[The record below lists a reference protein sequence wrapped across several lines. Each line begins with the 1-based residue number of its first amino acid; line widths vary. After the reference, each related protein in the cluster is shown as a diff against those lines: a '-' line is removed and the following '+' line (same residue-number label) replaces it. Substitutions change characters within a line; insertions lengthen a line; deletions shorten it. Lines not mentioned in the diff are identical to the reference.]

1 MGARGAS
8 FDGSVMRDRADDRQW
23 MHRALRQAARSCGA
37 TWPNPG
43 VGCVLVGADGRL
55 IGEGRHRR
63 CGDAHAEVAALETC
77 RAAGHDPAG
86 ATAYVTLAPCTT
98 AGRTPACSDALI
110 QAGVAR
116 VVAAI
121 GDPSQE
127 NARSVFVAAGIAYE
141 EGCCARLAEQVH
153 GGFLMRVS
161 RGRPRFTGKWAMTID
176 GCIAAHTGASQWISH
191 AEALLLSRRRR
202 RAFDALLVGV
212 GTVIR
217 DDPQLLSRL
226 TDGRTPLRIV
236 VVGEASVPLTGRLV
250 STAASYPVLVVHDRR
265 ASDERLAALHA
276 AGVRTLAVHDAH
288 DPVAVG
294 AALGEYGLNEVL
306 VEGGA
311 RVHGAYLDA
320 GIYDRLECYI
330 AARSIAGG
338 MGVAGL
344 NGVATIAEGTAWQL
358 EQRPT
363 VLGDTIVCRYRR
375 QNDQDDG

>member
-1 MGARGAS
+1 M
-8 FDGSVMRDRADDRQW
+8 MDRAGDQRW
-23 MHRALRQAARSCGA
+23 MHRALRLATRSCGA

-43 VGCVLVGADGRL
+43 VGCVLVAPDGRL

-63 CGDAHAEVAALETC
+63 CGAAHAEVAALEAC
-77 RAAGHDPAG
+77 RAAGYDPAG

-110 QAGVAR
+110 RAGIVR

-121 GDPSQE
+121 GDPSQDE
-127 NARSVFVAAGIAYE
+127 TGSVFAAAGIAYE
-141 EGCCARLAEQVH
+141 EGCCAPLAEQLH
-153 GGFLMRVS
+153 GGFLIRVAH
-161 RGRPRFTGKWAMTID
+161 GRPRFTGKWAMTID

-191 AEALLLSRRRR
+191 ADALLLSRRRR

-212 GTVIR
+212 GTLIR

-236 VVGEASVPLTGRLV
+236 VVGEATVPLTSRLV
-250 STAASYPVLVVHDRR
+250 SAAASYPVLVVHDRR
-265 ASDERLAALHA
+265 ASEERLEALHA
-276 AGVRTLAVHDAH
+276 ASVRTLAVHDAH

-294 AALGEYGLNEVL
+294 AALGEYGLNDVL

-358 EQRPT
+358 EQRPV

-375 QNDQDDG
+375 KRDQEVG